1 MVLIWTIALLIYAA
15 FVGTLVSERPTTNPP
30 STAQQRPPRPLN
42 KTRPMFSKNLLILF
56 TGLKLQVIKRVVGD
70 LMLQRGCSMRALVLR
85 FVNDQSAATAIE
97 YGLIAAGISVAIIAV
112 VNGLGT
118 QLNTTFSSIST
129 QLK

>member
-1 MVLIWTIALLIYAA
+1 MSKIVA
-15 FVGTLVSERPTTNPP
+15 FL
-30 STAQQRPPRPLN
+30 
-42 KTRPMFSKNLLILF
+42 KNES
-56 TGLKLQVIKRVVGD
+56 G
-70 LMLQRGCSMRALVLR
+70 
-85 FVNDQSAATAIE
+85 ATAIE